1 MPKKRIAV
9 ITARADDRTQKDII
23 CGIAEAALAVNTDV
37 AVFSNIYNHWIK
49 DKLLNFENIIYDF
62 FVPDEFDGVIVTAEA
77 FMDLSLISSVFQRI
91 RESKIPSVIIGGEA
105 DGLKSLYFDD
115 ENDMERLCE
124 HLITVHNITD
134 IDILTG
140 PENAI
145 SSHRRVSGCKKALEK
160 HGIPFDENKVFFGTY
175 WYDSGEKLAK
185 SYISGELPMPEAV
198 VCANDCMA
206 YSLCDVLSSAGVLI
220 PDQIT
225 VTGYDCIGERMYHYP
240 ILTTYRSGR
249 HNVGVRAVNILL
261 SSNCKLDESD
271 RFISGNTCACGTNSL
286 RFCEEMRIER
296 IVHPDT
302 YGSSVAQFCAAD
314 FSGDL
319 TLCQTISEYTKV
331 LGDYFYMLHGAK
343 NLLLCL
349 DREWNGAKYGGDD
362 FICSSIDETKDLP
375 VPLII
380 SKNILLL
387 EIMEKYENPMIF
399 YFSPLYFQTRLYG
412 LTALIYDRPGG
423 YDFSFRDWNKAVS
436 VTLEFLR
443 MKNDI
448 HYLTQCRRT
457 SLLYDALTGFYNM
470 SEFRRR
476 AGEAINEAS
485 RMLAVK
491 MSFSS
496 DGEYIYGDNYKSDI
510 VAAAARAV
518 RQACTEREIYCRTDN
533 DILIV
538 LCNEKNNV
546 VFEKAKVILHHDIC
560 GKYGENQVIISFAEN
575 PDCSADKID
584 DLCLSV
590 ENAANTAVKRLHQ
603 RETLPQYKPLL
614 ELRCGIISDPRHAP
628 KIDDASRRLCVSEGY
643 FGAIYKKC
651 FDISYIQDCINE
663 KIMLARYLLS
673 TTVMSI
679 YAVAL
684 QCGYIDEK
692 YFARQ
697 FRQNVGYSPIQYRKR
712 FCRTDGAIA

>member
-319 TLCQTISEYTKV
+319 TL
-331 LGDYFYMLHGAK
+331 
-343 NLLLCL
+343 
-349 DREWNGAKYGGDD
+349 
-362 FICSSIDETKDLP
+362 
-375 VPLII
+375 
-380 SKNILLL
+380 
-387 EIMEKYENPMIF
+387 
-399 YFSPLYFQTRLYG
+399 
-412 LTALIYDRPGG
+412 
-423 YDFSFRDWNKAVS
+423 
-436 VTLEFLR
+436 
-443 MKNDI
+443 
-448 HYLTQCRRT
+448 
-457 SLLYDALTGFYNM
+457 
-470 SEFRRR
+470 
-476 AGEAINEAS
+476 
-485 RMLAVK
+485 
-491 MSFSS
+491 
-496 DGEYIYGDNYKSDI
+496 
-510 VAAAARAV
+510 
-518 RQACTEREIYCRTDN
+518 
-533 DILIV
+533 
-538 LCNEKNNV
+538 
-546 VFEKAKVILHHDIC
+546 
-560 GKYGENQVIISFAEN
+560 
-575 PDCSADKID
+575 
-584 DLCLSV
+584 
-590 ENAANTAVKRLHQ
+590 
-603 RETLPQYKPLL
+603 
-614 ELRCGIISDPRHAP
+614 
-628 KIDDASRRLCVSEGY
+628 
-643 FGAIYKKC
+643 
-651 FDISYIQDCINE
+651 
-663 KIMLARYLLS
+663 
-673 TTVMSI
+673 
-679 YAVAL
+679 
-684 QCGYIDEK
+684 
-692 YFARQ
+692 
-697 FRQNVGYSPIQYRKR
+697 
-712 FCRTDGAIA
+712 